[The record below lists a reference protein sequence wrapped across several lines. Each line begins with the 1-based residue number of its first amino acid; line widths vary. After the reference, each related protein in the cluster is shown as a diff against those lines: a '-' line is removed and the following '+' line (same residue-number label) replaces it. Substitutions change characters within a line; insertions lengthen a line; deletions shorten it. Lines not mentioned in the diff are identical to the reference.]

1 MALKIN
7 FNAEATVTHTALL
20 QNERA
25 MNKSLLR
32 ISTGNRILSAADDAA
47 GLFIANQL
55 SVFAAALEQGNRN
68 IQTGISA
75 LQIAETNV
83 GQIFDKLKT
92 IYTKAQSAANDI
104 NDPNARSSLQRDIA
118 NLVDAIQKLAT
129 DTEYNGIKL
138 LDGTFASKVIH
149 YGARADQTI
158 TVGINS
164 VKANDLG
171 AFMVTGSY
179 STTQATASASGSTV
193 ANGYTASTGAV
204 ATGGAFRWDSGD
216 RAVVAGIDV
225 STGLSFAVDA
235 KKIADNI
242 NSSTNLQNAG
252 ISARASNTSKAAAEW
267 TDIQVGT
274 GQSLTIRFFVG
285 SDSSADITIS
295 VGAGQVLTLSDL
307 VTQINRQASQDN
319 INITAKSDNNRLV
332 LTTQGETIGLE
343 VSASAAATTG
353 GTSIISVD
361 MAQFLGLSST
371 GQNVSATANSTGA
384 ATATGSAI
392 QVGKL
397 VIMGTDNTAG
407 ITISVGAGQV
417 LTLSDLVTQIN
428 RQASQ
433 NNKNIT
439 AKADNNR
446 LVLTTQGETIG
457 LEVSASAAANAGSI
471 SVNMAQFLGL
481 SDTGPQNVSATATN
495 TAAASAT
502 GSAIQVGKLV
512 IMGTD
517 KYNYDFTGITSQGA
531 GLGINP
537 ATGDAAFKNLYSLD
551 VTNNLNAEI
560 ALDIVK
566 TAIQRVDKIR
576 TQIGSVINNLQ
587 AIWDGQKA
595 SYDNTKE
602 AENVIRNTDFA
613 AEMSTF
619 ITMQIRMQSGIAMLA
634 QANALPQLVLQLLR

>member
-1 MALKIN
+1 MALRIN
-7 FNAEATVTHTALL
+7 FNAESTVTHTALL

-204 ATGGAFRWDSGD
+204 ASGGAFRWDNGD

-252 ISARASNTSKAAAEW
+252 ISARASNTSKAAAGW

-274 GQSLTIRFFVG
+274 GQSLEIRFFVG
-285 SDSSADITIS
+285 SDNTADITIS

-319 INITAKSDNNRLV
+319 I
-332 LTTQGETIGLE
+332 
-343 VSASAAATTG
+343 
-353 GTSIISVD
+353 
-361 MAQFLGLSST
+361 
-371 GQNVSATANSTGA
+371 
-384 ATATGSAI
+384 
-392 QVGKL
+392 
-397 VIMGTDNTAG
+397 
-407 ITISVGAGQV
+407 
-417 LTLSDLVTQIN
+417 
-428 RQASQ
+428 
-433 NNKNIT
+433 NIT

-481 SDTGPQNVSATATN
+481 SSTGQNVSATATS

-551 VTNNLNAEI
+551 VTNNENAEI

>member
-1 MALKIN
+1 MALRIN
-7 FNAEATVTHTALL
+7 FNAESTVTHTALL

-204 ATGGAFRWDSGD
+204 ASGGAFRWDNGD

-274 GQSLTIRFFVG
+274 GQSLTIRFFV
-285 SDSSADITIS
+285 
-295 VGAGQVLTLSDL
+295 
-307 VTQINRQASQDN
+307 
-319 INITAKSDNNRLV
+319 
-332 LTTQGETIGLE
+332 
-343 VSASAAATTG
+343 
-353 GTSIISVD
+353 
-361 MAQFLGLSST
+361 
-371 GQNVSATANSTGA
+371 
-384 ATATGSAI
+384 
-392 QVGKL
+392 
-397 VIMGTDNTAG
+397 GTDNTAG

-481 SDTGPQNVSATATN
+481 SDTGPQNVSATATS

-537 ATGDAAFKNLYSLD
+537 ASQDAPFKSLYSLD
-551 VTNNLNAEI
+551 VTNNENAEI

>member
-1 MALKIN
+1 MALRIN
-7 FNAEATVTHTALL
+7 FNAEAAVTHTALL
-20 QNERA
+20 RNERA
-25 MNKSLLR
+25 MSKSLLR

-47 GLFIANQL
+47 GLFIADQL
-55 SVFAAALEQGNRN
+55 AVVGAALDQGNRN

-83 GQIFDKLKT
+83 GQIFDKLQT

-104 NDPNARSSLQRDIA
+104 NDPNARSALQRDIA
-118 NLVDAIQKLAT
+118 NLVDAVQKLGT

-138 LDGTFASKVIH
+138 LDGTFSNRVIH

-171 AFMVTGSY
+171 AYMVQGAY
-179 STTQATASASGSTV
+179 STNQASASAAAGSTV
-193 ANGYTASTGAV
+193 ANGYAASTGAV
-204 ATGGAFRWDSGD
+204 TGNFLYTAGSD
-216 RAVVAGIDV
+216 VAKVYGLDV

-252 ISARASNTSKAAAEW
+252 ISARASNTSTAAAGW
-267 TDIQVGT
+267 SDIQVGT
-274 GQSLTIRFFVG
+274 GQNLTIKFFVG
-285 SDSSADITIS
+285 TDSSADITIS
-295 VGAGQVLTLSDL
+295 VGAGQTLTLSDL
-307 VTQINRQASQDN
+307 VAQINSQASAN
-319 INITAKSDNNRLV
+319 GSNITAKADNNKLV

-343 VSASAAATTG
+343 VSVSAAAP
-353 GTSIISVD
+353 TSDTSTISVD

-371 GQNVSATANSTGA
+371 GQNVSAA
-384 ATATGSAI
+384 ATTG
-392 QVGKL
+392 G
-397 VIMGTDNTAG
+397 
-407 ITISVGAGQV
+407 
-417 LTLSDLVTQIN
+417 
-428 RQASQ
+428 
-433 NNKNIT
+433 
-439 AKADNNR
+439 
-446 LVLTTQGETIG
+446 
-457 LEVSASAAANAGSI
+457 
-471 SVNMAQFLGL
+471 
-481 SDTGPQNVSATATN
+481 
-495 TAAASAT
+495 AASAT

-517 KYNYDFTGITSQGA
+517 QYNYDFTGLTNSGGTE
-531 GLGINP
+531 GLGIAG
-537 ATGDAAFKNLYSLD
+537 ATGNATFNNLYSLN
-551 VTNNLNAEI
+551 VTTNENAEI

-619 ITMQIRMQSGIAMLA
+619 TTMQIRMQSGIAMLA

>member
-1 MALKIN
+1 MALRIN
-7 FNAEATVTHTALL
+7 FNAESTVTHTALL

-47 GLFIANQL
+47 GLFIADQL
-55 SVFAAALEQGNRN
+55 SVVAAALDQGNRN

-104 NDPNARSSLQRDIA
+104 NDPNARSALQRDIA
-118 NLVDAIQKLAT
+118 NLVDAVQKLGT

-138 LDGTFASKVIH
+138 LDGTFSDRVIH

-171 AFMVTGSY
+171 AFMVTGAY
-179 STTQATASASGSTV
+179 STTQVTASAAAGSNV
-193 ANGYTASTGAV
+193 NNGYTASTGAV

-216 RAVVAGIDV
+216 KAVVAGIDV
-225 STGLSFAVDA
+225 YAGTSGSLSFAVDA
-235 KKIADNI
+235 KTIADNI
-242 NSSTNLQNAG
+242 NSSTTLQNAG
-252 ISARASNTSKAAAEW
+252 ISARASNTSKAAAGW

-274 GQSLTIRFFVG
+274 GQNLEIRFFVG
-285 SDSSADITIS
+285 SDSSADITIN
-295 VGAGQVLTLSDL
+295 VNAGQVLTLSDL
-307 VTQINRQASQDN
+307 VTQINSQASQGN
-319 INITAKSDNNRLV
+319 INITAKADNNRLV

-343 VSASAAATTG
+343 VSVSAAASAG
-353 GTSIISVD
+353 SISVD

-371 GQNVSATANSTGA
+371 GQNVSATANST
-384 ATATGSAI
+384 
-392 QVGKL
+392 
-397 VIMGTDNTAG
+397 
-407 ITISVGAGQV
+407 
-417 LTLSDLVTQIN
+417 
-428 RQASQ
+428 
-433 NNKNIT
+433 
-439 AKADNNR
+439 
-446 LVLTTQGETIG
+446 
-457 LEVSASAAANAGSI
+457 
-471 SVNMAQFLGL
+471 
-481 SDTGPQNVSATATN
+481 
-495 TAAASAT
+495 AAASAT

-517 KYNYDFTGITSQGA
+517 QYNYDFTGITSSVA
-531 GLGINP
+531 GLRINP
-537 ATGDAAFKNLYSLD
+537 ATGNADFKNLYSLD
-551 VTNNLNAEI
+551 VTNNQNAEI

-587 AIWDGQKA
+587 AIWDGQKT

-613 AEMSTF
+613 AEMTTF
-619 ITMQIRMQSGIAMLA
+619 TTMQIKMQSGIAMLA

>member
-171 AFMVTGSY
+171 AFMVIGSY

-204 ATGGAFRWDSGD
+204 ASGGAFRWDNGD

-252 ISARASNTSKAAAEW
+252 ISARASNTSKAAAGW

-274 GQSLTIRFFVG
+274 GQSLEIRFFVG
-285 SDSSADITIS
+285 SDNTADITIS

-319 INITAKSDNNRLV
+319 I
-332 LTTQGETIGLE
+332 
-343 VSASAAATTG
+343 
-353 GTSIISVD
+353 
-361 MAQFLGLSST
+361 
-371 GQNVSATANSTGA
+371 
-384 ATATGSAI
+384 
-392 QVGKL
+392 
-397 VIMGTDNTAG
+397 
-407 ITISVGAGQV
+407 
-417 LTLSDLVTQIN
+417 
-428 RQASQ
+428 
-433 NNKNIT
+433 NIT

-481 SDTGPQNVSATATN
+481 SSTGQNVSATATS

-551 VTNNLNAEI
+551 VTNNENAEI

>member
-1 MALKIN
+1 MALRIN
-7 FNAEATVTHTALL
+7 FNAESAVTHTALL

-47 GLFIANQL
+47 GLFIADQL
-55 SVFAAALEQGNRN
+55 SVVAAALDQGNRN

-104 NDPNARSSLQRDIA
+104 NDPNARSALQRDIA
-118 NLVDAIQKLAT
+118 NLVDAVQKLGT

-138 LDGTFASKVIH
+138 LDGTFSNRVIH

-158 TVGINS
+158 TVGIDS
-164 VKANDLG
+164 VQAYKLG

-179 STTQATASASGSTV
+179 STTQATASANAGSTV
-193 ANGYTASTGAV
+193 NNGYSATSGAV
-204 ATGGAFRWDSGD
+204 TGNFLYTSASD
-216 RAVVAGIDV
+216 VAKVYGIDV
-225 STGLSFAVDA
+225 SGNLSFAVDA
-235 KKIADNI
+235 KTIADNI
-242 NSSTNLQNAG
+242 NSSTTLQNAG
-252 ISARASNTSKAAAEW
+252 ISARASNTSKAAAGW

-274 GQSLTIRFFVG
+274 GQSLQIRFFVG

-307 VTQINRQASQDN
+307 VTQINRQASQGN
-319 INITAKSDNNRLV
+319 INITAKADNNRLV

-343 VSASAAATTG
+343 VSVSAASTG
-353 GTSIISVD
+353 SGPSTISVD

-384 ATATGSAI
+384 A
-392 QVGKL
+392 
-397 VIMGTDNTAG
+397 
-407 ITISVGAGQV
+407 
-417 LTLSDLVTQIN
+417 
-428 RQASQ
+428 
-433 NNKNIT
+433 
-439 AKADNNR
+439 
-446 LVLTTQGETIG
+446 
-457 LEVSASAAANAGSI
+457 
-471 SVNMAQFLGL
+471 
-481 SDTGPQNVSATATN
+481 
-495 TAAASAT
+495 SAT

-512 IMGTD
+512 IIGTD
-517 KYNYDFTGITSQGA
+517 QYNYDFTGLTNSAGTQ
-531 GLGINP
+531 GLGIAG
-537 ATGDAAFKNLYSLD
+537 ATGNADFKNLYSLD
-551 VTNNLNAEI
+551 VTNNQNAEI

-619 ITMQIRMQSGIAMLA
+619 ITLQIRMQSGIAMLA

>member
-1 MALKIN
+1 VYKRQ
-7 FNAEATVTHTALL
+7 LL

-47 GLFIANQL
+47 GLFIADQL
-55 SVFAAALEQGNRN
+55 SVVAAALEQGNRN

-92 IYTKAQSAANDI
+92 IYTKAQSAANDV
-104 NDPNARSSLQRDIA
+104 NDPNARSALQRDIA

-138 LDGTFASKVIH
+138 LDGNFSNKVIH

-179 STTQATASASGSTV
+179 STTQATASANAGSTV
-193 ANGYTASTGAV
+193 NNGYTAPTGAV
-204 ATGGAFRWDSGD
+204 TSGGAFRFDSGD

-225 STGLSFAVDA
+225 SGGLSFAVDA
-235 KKIADNI
+235 KTIADNI

-252 ISARASNTSKAAAEW
+252 ISARASNTSKAAAGW

-274 GQSLTIRFFVG
+274 GQSLDIRFFVG
-285 SDSSADITIS
+285 SSSSAAITIS
-295 VGAGQVLTLSDL
+295 VVEGQVLTLSDL
-307 VTQINRQASQDN
+307 VTQINR
-319 INITAKSDNNRLV
+319 K
-332 LTTQGETIGLE
+332 
-343 VSASAAATTG
+343 
-353 GTSIISVD
+353 
-361 MAQFLGLSST
+361 
-371 GQNVSATANSTGA
+371 
-384 ATATGSAI
+384 
-392 QVGKL
+392 
-397 VIMGTDNTAG
+397 
-407 ITISVGAGQV
+407 
-417 LTLSDLVTQIN
+417 
-428 RQASQ
+428 ASQ
-433 NNKNIT
+433 NNINIT

-457 LEVSASAAANAGSI
+457 LEVSASAQSTASGTSTI
-471 SVNMAQFLGL
+471 SVDMAQFLGL
-481 SDTGPQNVSATATN
+481 SSTGQNVSATGGTN
-495 TAAASAT
+495 GAASAT

-517 KYNYDFTGITSQGA
+517 KYNYDFTGITSSGA

-551 VTNNLNAEI
+551 VTNNQNAEI

>member
-1 MALKIN
+1 MALRIN
-7 FNAEATVTHTALL
+7 FNAESTVTHTALL

-171 AFMVTGSY
+171 AFMVIGSY

-204 ATGGAFRWDSGD
+204 ASGGAFRWDNGD
-216 RAVVAGIDV
+216 RAFVAGIDV

-252 ISARASNTSKAAAEW
+252 ISARASNTSKAAAGW

-274 GQSLTIRFFVG
+274 GQSLEIRFFVG
-285 SDSSADITIS
+285 SDNTADITIS

-319 INITAKSDNNRLV
+319 I
-332 LTTQGETIGLE
+332 
-343 VSASAAATTG
+343 
-353 GTSIISVD
+353 
-361 MAQFLGLSST
+361 
-371 GQNVSATANSTGA
+371 
-384 ATATGSAI
+384 
-392 QVGKL
+392 
-397 VIMGTDNTAG
+397 
-407 ITISVGAGQV
+407 
-417 LTLSDLVTQIN
+417 
-428 RQASQ
+428 
-433 NNKNIT
+433 NIT

-481 SDTGPQNVSATATN
+481 SDTGPQNVSATGGTAG
-495 TAAASAT
+495 AAAAT

-537 ATGDAAFKNLYSLD
+537 ATGDAAFKNLYFLD
-551 VTNNLNAEI
+551 VTNNENAEI

>member
-204 ATGGAFRWDSGD
+204 ASGGAFRWDNGD

-307 VTQINRQASQDN
+307 VTQINRQASQ
-319 INITAKSDNNRLV
+319 
-332 LTTQGETIGLE
+332 
-343 VSASAAATTG
+343 
-353 GTSIISVD
+353 
-361 MAQFLGLSST
+361 
-371 GQNVSATANSTGA
+371 
-384 ATATGSAI
+384 
-392 QVGKL
+392 
-397 VIMGTDNTAG
+397 
-407 ITISVGAGQV
+407 
-417 LTLSDLVTQIN
+417 
-428 RQASQ
+428 

-481 SDTGPQNVSATATN
+481 SDTGPQNVSATATS

-537 ATGDAAFKNLYSLD
+537 ASQDAPFKSLYSLD
-551 VTNNLNAEI
+551 VTNNENAEI

>member
-1 MALKIN
+1 
-7 FNAEATVTHTALL
+7 
-20 QNERA
+20 

-47 GLFIANQL
+47 GLFIADQL
-55 SVFAAALEQGNRN
+55 SVVAAALEQGNRN

-104 NDPNARSSLQRDIA
+104 NDPNARSALQRDIA
-118 NLVDAIQKLAT
+118 NLVDAIQKIGT

-138 LDGTFASKVIH
+138 LDGNFSDKVIH

-164 VKANDLG
+164 VKADKLG

-204 ATGGAFRWDSGD
+204 ASGGAFRWDNGD
-216 RAVVAGIDV
+216 RAFVAGIDV

-252 ISARASNTSKAAAEW
+252 ISARASNTSKAAAGW

-274 GQSLTIRFFVG
+274 GQSLEIRFFVG
-285 SDSSADITIS
+285 SDNTADITIS

-319 INITAKSDNNRLV
+319 I
-332 LTTQGETIGLE
+332 
-343 VSASAAATTG
+343 
-353 GTSIISVD
+353 
-361 MAQFLGLSST
+361 
-371 GQNVSATANSTGA
+371 
-384 ATATGSAI
+384 
-392 QVGKL
+392 
-397 VIMGTDNTAG
+397 
-407 ITISVGAGQV
+407 
-417 LTLSDLVTQIN
+417 
-428 RQASQ
+428 
-433 NNKNIT
+433 NIT

-481 SDTGPQNVSATATN
+481 SSTGQNVSATGGSAG
-495 TAAASAT
+495 AASAT

-537 ATGDAAFKNLYSLD
+537 ATGDAAFKNLYFLD
-551 VTNNLNAEI
+551 VTNNENAEI